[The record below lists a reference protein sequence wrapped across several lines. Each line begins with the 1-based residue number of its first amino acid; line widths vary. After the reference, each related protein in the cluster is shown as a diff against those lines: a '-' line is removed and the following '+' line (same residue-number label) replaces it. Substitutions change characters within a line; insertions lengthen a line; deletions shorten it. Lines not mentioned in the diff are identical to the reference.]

1 MKIKKINVYKNTTET
16 TRASGGIGG
25 SNNSFSSSQVE
36 SASLDLSQ
44 YALKNEVKFTQG
56 DGFNSVIEKDHSLQ
70 ANNDYETAVGK
81 YNQSVVDETIFTVG
95 NGTDENERKN
105 AFAVTTS
112 GDAKVANRMT
122 ANSVSASTINSDTAN
137 LTNISSSEITN
148 NGSIKSQSFSGQSGT
163 IQTLNT
169 DNITNTGT
177 INTDTINSNNITNT
191 DTIKTK
197 NLQVTGSAH
206 FFELIIDKIKS
217 SGGSIMLTPADGFDV
232 DIVQDSPN
240 EVKLLWQCQ
249 DGNGKQR
256 DNMWKVNDQAL
267 CMSFNQATVGTSHN
281 VNNKY
286 YWALVTSVNKTNE
299 PTVIDGVKYNYIT
312 LSKTTVD
319 GELNP
324 EVGDSI
330 VMCGYRGTDD
340 AARQSAIYMS
350 AYSSLD
356 KGLTAPVFAQ
366 YQGIN
371 DFNLESHRKSYFDAN
386 RAKFIGEFE
395 ATDGQNI
402 IDIINNKIADSE
414 ASIKLDTKNIVLS
427 VSEKTQERR
436 NLLVG
441 SDFKRKSNNFII
453 SADAR
458 IEMNSGYNGTNCIK
472 VIDDTDSTSHYVGVY
487 WDGSQGGRSVKIE
500 KGKKY
505 TISCYYKTNDSNA
518 KFSLEAIYTDKQTK
532 AKRLG
537 QATYLSP
544 SSFNPKYNEWE
555 LFTTVIDTTDA
566 ESDYIAFNF
575 WEACTVAAGQIE
587 AWICRPMVEEGAEY
601 NGWTLSKE
609 DYDYIGANLLDNSRT
624 FDVGGNITLVKGTK
638 KLVGD
643 AYELRTTLGD
653 DDNTF
658 YIIDKK
664 AFKTKTD
671 YTMSFEIVS
680 GTADYLG
687 VYAYYPA
694 STTKHNFYSE
704 NQNSLMTT
712 HNLKINEVNHCVLLE
727 EQNLS
732 YNHKV
737 WIHFNF
743 KGKLPSYIYLNFPK
757 NQNPGAITYSKTVV
771 ITKPK
776 IEEGANVTEWVEKK
790 TDIDNTIT
798 TITNN
803 LSTLTQK
810 ADSIE
815 SKVTSNTTTINSI
828 NGQVS
833 TNKTDIANLTIKA
846 DSIESTVSNM
856 TKSNGTNLFSFTNT
870 NFQDGYCR
878 SAIQMN
884 GFFTLKLNQGIYR
897 LQNLGTEN
905 EGGDFVVSFDAMVL
919 KNTTVNVNFCDIGA
933 EENHGDIALTTAFQ
947 HYVLHF
953 NNIQSDYLN
962 KALYNGFIDFEP
974 KTPDETNQLYVAN
987 LMLERG
993 TIPSEKF
1000 SISEADRNNYG
1011 KESFTDWEKA
1021 PTVQIVNE
1029 TINGKSVQAY
1039 KIQGVPSGETY
1050 IDILKRENLQNKMSI
1065 QPQKVY
1071 TLSFWA
1077 KASESGHGIYC
1088 FLYPDISDT
1097 GLNGVIY
1104 KGVNGAGTQEQKT
1117 SSVDGSTLCGIDTTW
1132 RKFYIHWHPHKV
1144 GDTINCNVGRLYVNM
1159 TVWLSDVK
1167 LEEGY
1172 ICDEN
1177 ITNQETYSSIK
1188 QTSESITSTVT
1199 SMKDEILGANCM
1211 LGLNGQGWSNNTVY
1225 NDAGNSFHCESTD
1238 WFQSHPIED
1247 FNGDYT
1253 FSFNFWSTNG
1263 GNLQIKIL
1271 DFTQTYYDDGI
1282 YNQYVDFG
1290 TYTPCKIL
1298 TTSSSVSNDTLTNYA
1313 TSGTSSTWAYTNT
1326 ETITLAVGDN
1336 VAVRVTNS
1344 TNNRYN
1350 SIYGTVSAI
1359 NTSSKNVTVRA
1370 IALLDQPNTICTLSC
1385 PTDKKDG
1392 TGINSLHY
1400 DEKLGRYWIRFKESR
1415 GTAKTFVLLFRNLDT
1430 SSIGYIS
1437 RLMIEESVE
1446 YPHKYNNTGQASQS
1460 MIKQTANEI
1469 LMSVND
1475 TYLKIGDGNITLNG
1489 ETKVNGS
1496 LTLNDE
1502 KQGFLLVGNGGTTEI
1517 SPNSIGT
1524 YNEFESKTTNV
1535 IKTHYDSKIY
1545 GFKAED
1551 GNYYSFSWTVLQRLG
1566 TFKKGT
1572 YIKISDYTNSAYAIG
1587 ATSHIGTPYATF
1599 YIYENGT
1606 TTKTI
1611 NVGYKTSVDI
1621 ANYTVVGDNVNV
1633 TVKCHLTISVP
1644 ISFWG
1649 TIDTHYMPAIAV
1661 SVNWNNE
1668 VPKTSST
1675 FMLIGYDGI
1684 AINFGSNKSAF
1695 IGSEAAIFN
1704 YGDYQLKISDKG
1716 ISKQNRRNVYVVS
1729 GNGTTSSPI
1738 TYTVEDPIDTVL
1750 CIAINSKVIFPS
1762 NPYDGQE
1769 IKIFDKSKDN
1779 CYVNSNGKYIVSCN
1793 DYGTGSVWTNTELRD
1808 RVPRLYTYMNGKWFE
1823 EYTG

>member
-1 MKIKKINVYKNTTET
+1 MITIKTIAVPKK
-16 TRASGGIGG
+16 G
-25 SNNSFSSSQVE
+25 SNYYGSSSSSSNPPSNITTVDI
-36 SASLDLSQ
+36 SGLDLMWKKGEGQNSLIPT
-44 YALKNEVKFTQG
+44 YSNNVTSNENEV
-56 DGFNSVIEKDHSLQ
+56 
-70 ANNDYETAVGK
+70 AVGHF
-81 YNQSVVDETIFTVG
+81 NISDEGALFEVG
-95 NGTDENERKN
+95 NGTDDENRSN
-105 AFAVTTS
+105 ALTVFSNGKSVSPIFNAITNIDTPLALVTKLQSNTIVNA
-112 GDAKVANRMT
+112 GDVKSNTFTGNSATITTVNATT
-122 ANSVSASTINSDTAN
+122 ANISTINSN
-137 LTNISSSEITN
+137 S
-148 NGSIKSQSFSGQSGT
+148 
-163 IQTLNT
+163 
-169 DNITNTGT
+169 ITNTGA

-197 NLQVTGSAH
+197 NLEVTGSSH

-217 SGGSIMLTPADGFDV
+217 AGGSIMLTPADGF
-232 DIVQDSPN
+232 
-240 EVKLLWQCQ
+240 EVEKIKSMANNFTLYWRCQ

-286 YWALVTSVNKTNE
+286 YWCLVTDVSDNNNPIE
-299 PTVIDGVKYNYIT
+299 IGGEFYNYI
-312 LSKTTVD
+312 SISRFDSV
-319 GELNP
+319 GVVNP
-324 EVGDSI
+324 EIGDSI

-340 AARQSAIYMS
+340 VARQSAIYMS

-356 KGLTAPVFAQ
+356 NGLKAPLFAQ

-371 DFNLESHRKSYFDAN
+371 DFNLESHRKSYYDAN

-402 IDIINNKIADSE
+402 IDIINNKIAESE
-414 ASIKLDTKNIVLS
+414 ASIKLNTKNIVLS

-472 VIDDTDSTSHYVGVY
+472 VTDDTDGNSHYVGVY

-518 KFSLEAIYTDKQTK
+518 KFSIEAIYTDKETN

-537 QATYLSP
+537 RPKYLSP
-544 SSFNPKYNEWE
+544 SDFKPKYNQWQ

-575 WEACTVAAGQIE
+575 WEACNVNAGRIN
-587 AWICRPMVEEGAEY
+587 AYICRPMVEEGDTY
-601 NGWTLSKE
+601 YGWTLSDE
-609 DYDYIGANLLDNSRT
+609 DNDYVGANLIDNSRT
-624 FDVGGNITLVKGTK
+624 FQVGGNILSVTGNKT
-638 KLVGD
+638 LVGD
-643 AYELRTTLGD
+643 VYELAASGSDDYNQLYRIKGD
-653 DDNTF
+653 
-658 YIIDKK
+658 
-664 AFKTKTD
+664 AFKLNTD
-671 YTMSFEIVS
+671 YTLSFEVR
-680 GTADYLG
+680 GDAKYLQ
-687 VYAYYPA
+687 VNAFYPA
-694 STTKHNFYSE
+694 NNTKYTCYREQQNDLMYESSDDGTTVAYVILGEF
-704 NQNSLMTT
+704 
-712 HNLKINEVNHCVLLE
+712 EV
-727 EQNLS
+727 LS
-732 YNHKV
+732 KQQKV
-737 WIHFNF
+737 WVHFRF
-743 KGKLPSYIYLNFPK
+743 KDRLPEQIYFQFTK
-757 NQNPGAITYSKTVV
+757 NSEQTGVTSWSVT

-776 IEEGANVTEWVEKK
+776 IEEGANVTEWTEKK
-790 TDIDNTIT
+790 TDVEKSLT

-803 LSTLTQK
+803 VATLTQK

-815 SKVTSNTTTINSI
+815 SKVTSNTTTISNI
-828 NGQVS
+828 NGQVT

-846 DSIESTVSNM
+846 NSIESTVSSM

-870 NFQDGYCR
+870 DFQSFWCR

-884 GFFTLKLNQGIYR
+884 GFFTLKLNQGLYR
-897 LQNLGTEN
+897 LQNLGTNN
-905 EGGDFVVSFDAMVL
+905 EGGDFVVSFDARVL

-933 EENHGDIALTTAFQ
+933 EENNGDIALTTAFQ

-953 NNIQSDYLN
+953 KNIQSDYLN

-987 LMLERG
+987 FMLERG

-1029 TINGKSVQAY
+1029 TINGNSVQAY
-1039 KIQGVPSGETY
+1039 KIEGVPSGESY

-1088 FLYPDISDT
+1088 YLWPGISHT
-1097 GLNGVIY
+1097 GLTGVYY

-1117 SSVDGSTLCGIDTTW
+1117 SSEDGSTLCEIDSTW

-1144 GDTINCNVGRLYVNM
+1144 GDRINCNVGRLSYNM

-1177 ITNQETYSSIK
+1177 ITSQETYSSIK
-1188 QTSESITSTVT
+1188 QTSESITSTVS
-1199 SMKDEILGANCM
+1199 SMKDDILGANCM
-1211 LGLNGQGWSNNTVY
+1211 LGLNGQGWSNNTIY
-1225 NDAGNSFHCESTD
+1225 EDAGNSFHCESTD
-1238 WFQSHPIED
+1238 WFQSHPIMD
-1247 FNGDYT
+1247 FTGDYT
-1253 FSFNFWSTNG
+1253 FSFGLWND
-1263 GNLQIKIL
+1263 NLQIKIL

-1282 YNQYVDFG
+1282 YDQYVDFG
-1290 TYTPCKIL
+1290 PYTPCKIL
-1298 TTSSSVSNDTLTNYA
+1298 TNPSRIPNAALTNYA
-1313 TSGTSSTWAYTNT
+1313 TSGTSSNWGYTNT
-1326 ETITLAVGDN
+1326 ETITLKVGDN
-1336 VAVRVTNS
+1336 VAVRLTNS

-1359 NTSSKNVTVRA
+1359 NTSSKDVTVKA
-1370 IALLDQPNTICTLSC
+1370 IALLDQPNTICTLTC
-1385 PTDKKDG
+1385 PKDKKDG
-1392 TGINSLHY
+1392 TAINSLHY

-1415 GTAKTFVLLFRNLDT
+1415 GTAKTFVMLFRNLST
-1430 SSIGYIS
+1430 STIGWIS
-1437 RLMIEESVE
+1437 RLMLEESVE

-1469 LMSVND
+1469 LMSVNN

-1489 ETKVNGS
+1489 DTKVNGS

-1524 YNEFESKTTNV
+1524 YNEFASKTTNV

-1545 GFKAED
+1545 GYKAED
-1551 GNYYSFSWTVLQRLG
+1551 GDYYRFSWTVLQRLG

-1572 YIKISDYTNSAYAIG
+1572 YIKILNYTNSAYAIG
-1587 ATSHIGTPYATF
+1587 ATSHISTPYGKF
-1599 YIYENGT
+1599 YIYEDGT

-1611 NVGYKTSVDI
+1611 DIGNNTSVDI
-1621 ANYTVVGDNVNV
+1621 ANYTVVGDNVDV
-1633 TVKCHLTISVP
+1633 IVDGHFTIGVP
-1644 ISFWG
+1644 TSIWG
-1649 TIDTHYMPAIAV
+1649 AIDPHYKPAISV

-1675 FMLIGYDGI
+1675 FMLIGYDGF
-1684 AINFGSNKSAF
+1684 AANFGTNTTVYCGKDGF
-1695 IGSEAAIFN
+1695 IAN
-1704 YGDYQLKISDKG
+1704 YGDSLFKITADG
-1716 ISKQNRRNVYVVS
+1716 IVEKRNRASIKVIEGS
-1729 GNGTTSSPI
+1729 TSSSNPY
-1738 TYTVEDPIDTVL
+1738 TYEVPDTVDTIL
-1750 CIAINSKVIFPS
+1750 CKTGNTIIKLPS
-1762 NPYDGQE
+1762 NPYQGQKV
-1769 IKIFDKSKDN
+1769 KIYDKSRNGESWINFQGYMVRANETYNDRRYQSKFPCDAQ
-1779 CYVNSNGKYIVSCN
+1779 YVRIYTFI
-1793 DYGTGSVWTNTELRD
+1793 DDTWYEEFTG
-1808 RVPRLYTYMNGKWFE
+1808 
-1823 EYTG
+1823 

>member
-25 SNNSFSSSQVE
+25 SYSSVSSSQGE
-36 SASLDLSQ
+36 STSLDLSQ

-56 DGFNSVIEKDHSLQ
+56 DGFNSVIEKDNFLQ

-148 NGSIKSQSFSGQSGT
+148 NGSLKSQSFSGESGT

-197 NLQVTGSAH
+197 NLEVTGSSH

-217 SGGSIMLTPADGFDV
+217 AGGSIMLTPADGFDV

-371 DFNLESHRKSYFDAN
+371 NFDLESHRKSYYDAN

-402 IDIINNKIADSE
+402 IDIINNKIAESE

-441 SDFKRKSNNFII
+441 SDFKRKSNNFTI
-453 SADAR
+453 STDAR
-458 IEMNSGYNGTNCIK
+458 IEMNSGYNGSNCIK
-472 VIDDTDSTSHYVGVY
+472 VIDDTDGTGHYIGVY

-518 KFSLEAIYTDKQTK
+518 KFSLEAIYTNKETN
-532 AKRLG
+532 AERLG
-537 QATYLSP
+537 RPKYLSP
-544 SSFNPKYNEWE
+544 SSFNPKYNQWQ

-575 WEACTVAAGQIE
+575 WEACNVNAGRIN
-587 AWICRPMVEEGAEY
+587 AYICRPMVEEGDTY
-601 NGWTLSKE
+601 YGWTLSDE
-609 DYDYIGANLLDNSRT
+609 DNDYVGANLIDNSRT
-624 FDVGGNITLVKGTK
+624 FQVGGNILSVTGNKT
-638 KLVGD
+638 LVGD
-643 AYELRTTLGD
+643 VYELTASGSDDYNQLYRIKGD
-653 DDNTF
+653 
-658 YIIDKK
+658 
-664 AFKTKTD
+664 AFKLNTD
-671 YTMSFEIVS
+671 YTLSFEVR
-680 GTADYLG
+680 GDAKYLQ
-687 VYAYYPA
+687 VNAFYPA
-694 STTKHNFYSE
+694 NNTKYTCYREQQNNLMYETSDDGTTVAYVILGEF
-704 NQNSLMTT
+704 
-712 HNLKINEVNHCVLLE
+712 EV
-727 EQNLS
+727 LS
-732 YNHKV
+732 KQQKV
-737 WIHFNF
+737 WVHFLF
-743 KGKLPSYIYLNFPK
+743 KDRLPEQIYFQFTK
-757 NQNPGAITYSKTVV
+757 NSEQTGVTSWGVT

-776 IEEGANVTEWVEKK
+776 IEEGANVTEWTEKK
-790 TDIDNTIT
+790 TDVEKSIT

-803 LSTLTQK
+803 VATLTQK

-815 SKVTSNTTTINSI
+815 SNVTSNTTTINNI
-828 NGQVS
+828 NGQVT

-856 TKSNGTNLFSFTNT
+856 TKSNGTNIFSFTNT
-870 NFQDGYCR
+870 DFQNYWCR

-884 GFFTLKLNQGIYR
+884 GFFTLKLNQRIYR
-897 LQNLGTEN
+897 LQNLGTNN
-905 EGGDFVVSFDAMVL
+905 EGGDFVVSFDARVL

-933 EENHGDIALTTAFQ
+933 EENNGDISLTKAFQ

-953 NNIQSDYLN
+953 KNIQSDYLN

-974 KTPDETNQLYVAN
+974 KTLDETNQLYVAN
-987 LMLERG
+987 FMLERG
-993 TIPSEKF
+993 TIPSEKI

-1021 PTVQIVNE
+1021 PTVQIVDE
-1029 TINGKSVQAY
+1029 TINGKNVKAY
-1039 KIQGVPSGETY
+1039 KVEGVPSGETY
-1050 IDILKRENLQNKMSI
+1050 IDILKRENLQNKMKI

-1077 KASESGHGIYC
+1077 KASEGGHGIYC
-1088 FLYPDISDT
+1088 YLWPDISDT
-1097 GLNGVIY
+1097 GLNGVYY

-1117 SSVDGSTLCGIDTTW
+1117 SSVDGSTLCELDSTW

-1144 GDTINCNVGRLYVNM
+1144 GDTINCNVGRLYANM
-1159 TVWLSDVK
+1159 AVWLSDVK

-1177 ITNQETYSSIK
+1177 LTNQETYSSIK
-1188 QTSESITSTVT
+1188 QTASSITSTVS
-1199 SMKDEILGANCM
+1199 SMKDDILGANCM

-1225 NDAGNSFHCESTD
+1225 DDAGNSFHCESTD
-1238 WFQSHPIED
+1238 WFQSHPIMD
-1247 FNGDYT
+1247 FSGDYT
-1253 FSFNFWSTNG
+1253 FSFGLWND
-1263 GNLQIKIL
+1263 NLQIKIL
-1271 DFTQTYYDDGI
+1271 DFTQAYYDDGI
-1282 YNQYVDFG
+1282 YDQYVDFG
-1290 TYTPCKIL
+1290 TKTPCKIL
-1298 TTSSSVSNDTLTNYA
+1298 TTLATVPNAALTNYA
-1313 TSGTSSTWAYTNT
+1313 TSGTSSNWSYTNT
-1326 ETITLAVGDN
+1326 ETITLKVGDN
-1336 VAVRVTNS
+1336 VAVRVTNGD
-1344 TNNRYN
+1344 NKRYN

-1359 NTSSKNVTVRA
+1359 NTSSKSVTVKA
-1370 IALLDQPNTICTLSC
+1370 IKLLDQPNTICTLTC
-1385 PTDKKDG
+1385 PADKKDG
-1392 TGINSLHY
+1392 TDINSLHY

-1415 GTAKTFVLLFRNLDT
+1415 GTAKTFVMLFRNLST
-1430 SSIGYIS
+1430 STIGWIS
-1437 RLMIEESVE
+1437 RLMLEESVE

-1469 LMSVND
+1469 LMSVDN

-1489 ETKVNGS
+1489 DTKVNGS

-1502 KQGFLLVGNGGTTEI
+1502 KQGFLLLGNGGTTEI

-1524 YNEFESKTTNV
+1524 YNEFASKTTNV

-1545 GFKAED
+1545 GYKAED
-1551 GNYYSFSWTVLQRLG
+1551 GDYYRFSWTVLQRLG

-1572 YIKISDYTNSAYAIG
+1572 YIKILNYTNSAYAIG
-1587 ATSHIGTPYATF
+1587 ATSHINTPYATF

-1611 NVGYKTSVDI
+1611 NVNNETSVDI
-1621 ANYTVVGDNVNV
+1621 ANYTVVGDNVDV
-1633 TVKCHLTISVP
+1633 IVDGHFTIGVP
-1644 ISFWG
+1644 TSIWG
-1649 TIDTHYMPAIAV
+1649 ASDIIRPAISV

-1668 VPKTSST
+1668 VPKTSSS
-1675 FMLIGYDGI
+1675 FMLIGYDGF
-1684 AINFGSNKSAF
+1684 AANFGTNTTVYCGKDGF
-1695 IGSEAAIFN
+1695 IAN
-1704 YGDYQLKISDKG
+1704 YGDSLFKITADG
-1716 ISKQNRRNVYVVS
+1716 IVEKRNRASIKVIEGS
-1729 GNGTTSSPI
+1729 TSSSNPY
-1738 TYTVEDPIDTVL
+1738 TYEVPDTVDTIL
-1750 CIAINSKVIFPS
+1750 CKTGNTIIKLPS
-1762 NPYDGQE
+1762 NPYQGQKV
-1769 IKIFDKSKDN
+1769 KIYDKSRNGESWINFQGYMVRANETYNDRRYQSKFPCDAQ
-1779 CYVNSNGKYIVSCN
+1779 YVRI
-1793 DYGTGSVWTNTELRD
+1793 
-1808 RVPRLYTYMNGKWFE
+1808 YTFIGDTWFE
-1823 EYTG
+1823 EFTG

>member
-16 TRASGGIGG
+16 TRASGGNGG
-25 SNNSFSSSQVE
+25 SYSSVSSTQGE
-36 SASLDLSQ
+36 STSLDLSQ

-56 DGFNSVIEKDHSLQ
+56 DGFNSVIEKDHFIQ
-70 ANNDYETAVGK
+70 AYNDFETAVGK

-122 ANSVSASTINSDTAN
+122 ANSVSASTVNSDTAN
-137 LTNISSSEITN
+137 LINISSSEITN
-148 NGSIKSQSFSGQSGT
+148 NGSIKSQSFSGTTANIST
-163 IQTLNT
+163 INSN
-169 DNITNTGT
+169 NITNTGT

-191 DTIKTK
+191 NTIKTK
-197 NLQVTGSAH
+197 NLEVTGSAH

-217 SGGSIMLTPADGFDV
+217 AGGSIMLTPADGF
-232 DIVQDSPN
+232 
-240 EVKLLWQCQ
+240 EVEKIKSMANNFTLYWRCQ

-286 YWALVTSVNKTNE
+286 YWCLVTDVSDNNNPIE
-299 PTVIDGVKYNYIT
+299 IDGEFYNYI
-312 LSKTTVD
+312 SISRFDSV
-319 GELNP
+319 GVVNP

-356 KGLTAPVFAQ
+356 NGLKAPLFAQ

-402 IDIINNKIADSE
+402 IDIINNKIAESE
-414 ASIKLDTKNIVLS
+414 ASIKLNTKNIVLS

-436 NLLVG
+436 NLLKG
-441 SDFKRKSNNFII
+441 TTFHKKLNNFYI
-453 SADAR
+453 STDAR
-458 IEMNSGYNGTNCIK
+458 IEMNSGYKGTNCIH
-472 VIDDTDSTSHYVGVY
+472 VIDATEAGNPHYVGVY

-505 TISCYYKTNDSNA
+505 TISCYYKTNDINA
-518 KFSLEAIYTDKQTK
+518 EFYLEAIYTDKQTN

-544 SSFNPKYNEWE
+544 NGFAPKKVNEWE

-624 FDVGGNITLVKGTK
+624 FDVGGNITLVKGK
-638 KLVGD
+638 KQLVGD
-643 AYELRTTLGD
+643 TYQLRTTLGD

-671 YTMSFEIVS
+671 YTMSFEIVT

-694 STTKHNFYSE
+694 STTKHDFYSE

-757 NQNPGAITYSKTVV
+757 NQKPSAVTYSKTVV

-798 TITNN
+798 TINSN
-803 LSTLTQK
+803 VATLTQK

-815 SKVTSNTTTINSI
+815 SNVTSNTTNINNITGQLSSQSTSI
-828 NGQVS
+828 SRLEQ
-833 TNKTDIANLTIKA
+833 KA
-846 DSIESTVSNM
+846 DSITSTVSSM
-856 TKSNGTNLFSFTNT
+856 TKSNGTNIFSFTNT
-870 NFQDGYCR
+870 DFQNYWCR

-884 GFFTLKLNQGIYR
+884 GFFTLKLNQRIYR
-897 LQNLGTEN
+897 LQNLGTNN
-905 EGGDFVVSFDAMVL
+905 EGGDFVVSFDARVL
-919 KNTTVNVNFCDIGA
+919 KNTTVNVNFCDMRA
-933 EENHGDIALTTAFQ
+933 EENNGDIALTTAFQ

-953 NNIQSDYLN
+953 KNIQSDYLN

-974 KTPDETNQLYVAN
+974 KILDENNQLYVAN
-987 LMLERG
+987 FMLERG
-993 TIPSEKF
+993 TIPSENF

-1011 KESFTDWEKA
+1011 NDNSFKDWEKA

-1050 IDILKRENLQNKMSI
+1050 IDILKRENLQNKMKI

-1088 FLYPDISDT
+1088 YLWPDISDI
-1097 GLNGVIY
+1097 GLDVVYY
-1104 KGVNGAGTQEQKT
+1104 KGINGAGTQEQKT
-1117 SSVDGSTLCGIDTTW
+1117 SSVDGSTLCEIDSTW

-1144 GDTINCNVGRLYVNM
+1144 GDSINCNVGRLYYNM

-1177 ITNQETYSSIK
+1177 LTNQETYSS
-1188 QTSESITSTVT
+1188 
-1199 SMKDEILGANCM
+1199 
-1211 LGLNGQGWSNNTVY
+1211 
-1225 NDAGNSFHCESTD
+1225 
-1238 WFQSHPIED
+1238 
-1247 FNGDYT
+1247 
-1253 FSFNFWSTNG
+1253 
-1263 GNLQIKIL
+1263 
-1271 DFTQTYYDDGI
+1271 
-1282 YNQYVDFG
+1282 
-1290 TYTPCKIL
+1290 
-1298 TTSSSVSNDTLTNYA
+1298 
-1313 TSGTSSTWAYTNT
+1313 
-1326 ETITLAVGDN
+1326 
-1336 VAVRVTNS
+1336 
-1344 TNNRYN
+1344 
-1350 SIYGTVSAI
+1350 
-1359 NTSSKNVTVRA
+1359 
-1370 IALLDQPNTICTLSC
+1370 
-1385 PTDKKDG
+1385 
-1392 TGINSLHY
+1392 
-1400 DEKLGRYWIRFKESR
+1400 
-1415 GTAKTFVLLFRNLDT
+1415 
-1430 SSIGYIS
+1430 
-1437 RLMIEESVE
+1437 
-1446 YPHKYNNTGQASQS
+1446 
-1460 MIKQTANEI
+1460 IKQTANEI

-1489 ETKVNGS
+1489 DTKVNGS

-1524 YNEFESKTTNV
+1524 YNEFASKTTNV

-1545 GFKAED
+1545 GYKPED
-1551 GNYYSFSWTVLQRLG
+1551 DDYYRFSWTVLQRLG

-1572 YIKISDYTNSAYAIG
+1572 YIKILNYTNSAYAIG
-1587 ATSHIGTPYATF
+1587 ATSHISTPYATF
-1599 YIYENGT
+1599 YIYENGA

-1611 NVGYKTSVDI
+1611 NVGNETSVDI
-1621 ANYTVVGDNVNV
+1621 ANYTVVGDNVDV
-1633 TVKCHLTISVP
+1633 IVDGHFTIGVP
-1644 ISFWG
+1644 TSIWG
-1649 TIDTHYMPAIAV
+1649 ANGNPHPAIAV

-1668 VPKTSST
+1668 VPKTSA
-1675 FMLIGYDGI
+1675 FMLIGYDGFAASFGTNTTVYCGKDGFI
-1684 AINFGSNKSAF
+1684 A
-1695 IGSEAAIFN
+1695 N
-1704 YGDYQLKISDKG
+1704 YGDSLFKITTDG
-1716 ISKQNRRNVYVVS
+1716 IVERRNKASIKVIEGS
-1729 GNGTTSSPI
+1729 TSS
-1738 TYTVEDPIDTVL
+1738 
-1750 CIAINSKVIFPS
+1750 S
-1762 NPYDGQE
+1762 NPYIYEVPDTVDTILCKTGNTIIKLPSKPYQGQKV
-1769 IKIFDKSKDN
+1769 KIYDKSRNGESWINFQGYMVRANETYNDRRYQSKFPCDAQ
-1779 CYVNSNGKYIVSCN
+1779 YVRIYTFIGDTWYEEF
-1793 DYGTGSVWTNTELRD
+1793 TG
-1808 RVPRLYTYMNGKWFE
+1808 
-1823 EYTG
+1823 

>member
-148 NGSIKSQSFSGQSGT
+148 NGSIKSQSFSGT
-163 IQTLNT
+163 TA
-169 DNITNTGT
+169 NIT
-177 INTDTINSNNITNT
+177 TINSNNIANT

-197 NLQVTGSAH
+197 NLVNTDTIKTKNLEVTGSAH

-217 SGGSIMLTPADGFDV
+217 AGGSIMLTPADGF
-232 DIVQDSPN
+232 
-240 EVKLLWQCQ
+240 EVEKIKSMANNFTLYWRCQ

-286 YWALVTSVNKTNE
+286 YWCLVTDVSDNNNPIE
-299 PTVIDGVKYNYIT
+299 IDGQLYNYI
-312 LSKTTVD
+312 SISRFDSV
-319 GELNP
+319 GVVNP

-340 AARQSAIYMS
+340 AARQSAIYIS

-356 KGLTAPVFAQ
+356 KGLTAPLIAQ

-371 DFNLESHRKSYFDAN
+371 DFNLESHRKSYYDAN

-402 IDIINNKIADSE
+402 IDIINNKIAESE
-414 ASIKLDTKNIVLS
+414 ASIKLNTKNIVLS
-427 VSEKTQERR
+427 VSEKTKERR
-436 NLLVG
+436 NLLKG
-441 SDFKRKSNNFII
+441 TTFHRQLDNFTI
-453 SADAR
+453 SSTAR
-458 IEMNSGYNGTNCIK
+458 IEMNSGYKGTNCIH
-472 VIDDTDSTSHYVGVY
+472 VIDATEAGNPHYVGVY

-505 TISCYYKTNDSNA
+505 TISCYYKTNDINA
-518 KFSLEAIYTDKQTK
+518 EFYLEAIYTDKQTK

-544 SSFNPKYNEWE
+544 NGFAPKKVNEWQ

-624 FDVGGNITLVKGTK
+624 FDVGGNITLVKGKK

-658 YIIDKK
+658 YIIDKN

-671 YTMSFEIVS
+671 YTMSFEIVT

-694 STTKHNFYSE
+694 STTKHDFYSE

-757 NQNPGAITYSKTVV
+757 NKKPGAITYSKTVV

-776 IEEGANVTEWVEKK
+776 IEEGANVTEWTEKK
-790 TDIDNTIT
+790 TDVEKSLT

-803 LSTLTQK
+803 VSTLTQK
-810 ADSIE
+810 ANSIE
-815 SKVTSNTTTINSI
+815 SNVTSNTTNINNITGQLSSQSTSI
-828 NGQVS
+828 SRLEQ
-833 TNKTDIANLTIKA
+833 KA
-846 DSIESTVSNM
+846 DSITSTISSM
-856 TKSNGTNLFSFTNT
+856 TKSNGTNIFSFTNT
-870 NFQDGYCR
+870 DFQNYWCR

-897 LQNLGTEN
+897 LQNLGTNN
-905 EGGDFVVSFDAMVL
+905 EGGDFVVSFDARVL
-919 KNTTVNVNFCDIGA
+919 KNTTINVNFCDIGA
-933 EENHGDIALTTAFQ
+933 EENHGDIALTTTFQ

-953 NNIQSDYLN
+953 KNIQSDYLN

-974 KTPDETNQLYVAN
+974 KTLDETNQLYVAN
-987 LMLERG
+987 FMLERG

-1011 KESFTDWEKA
+1011 KESFTDWEKD
-1021 PTVQIVNE
+1021 PRVQIVND
-1029 TINGKSVQAY
+1029 TINGNSVQAY
-1039 KIQGVPSGETY
+1039 KIEGVPSGETY
-1050 IDILKRENLQNKMSI
+1050 VNMLQARNLQKTMKI

-1088 FLYPDISDT
+1088 YLWPDISDI
-1097 GLNGVIY
+1097 GLDVVYY
-1104 KGVNGAGTQEQKT
+1104 KGINGAGTQEQKT
-1117 SSVDGSTLCGIDTTW
+1117 SSVDGATLCEIDSTW

-1144 GDTINCNVGRLYVNM
+1144 GDTINCNVGRLFYNM
-1159 TVWLSDVK
+1159 VVWLSDVK

-1172 ICDEN
+1172 ICEEN
-1177 ITNQETYSSIK
+1177 ISNQETYSSIK
-1188 QTSESITSTVT
+1188 QTAESIMMNV
-1199 SMKDEILGANCM
+1199 
-1211 LGLNGQGWSNNTVY
+1211 NNT
-1225 NDAGNSFHCESTD
+1225 
-1238 WFQSHPIED
+1238 
-1247 FNGDYT
+1247 
-1253 FSFNFWSTNG
+1253 
-1263 GNLQIKIL
+1263 
-1271 DFTQTYYDDGI
+1271 
-1282 YNQYVDFG
+1282 YV
-1290 TYTPCKIL
+1290 
-1298 TTSSSVSNDTLTNYA
+1298 
-1313 TSGTSSTWAYTNT
+1313 
-1326 ETITLAVGDN
+1326 
-1336 VAVRVTNS
+1336 
-1344 TNNRYN
+1344 
-1350 SIYGTVSAI
+1350 
-1359 NTSSKNVTVRA
+1359 
-1370 IALLDQPNTICTLSC
+1370 
-1385 PTDKKDG
+1385 
-1392 TGINSLHY
+1392 
-1400 DEKLGRYWIRFKESR
+1400 
-1415 GTAKTFVLLFRNLDT
+1415 
-1430 SSIGYIS
+1430 
-1437 RLMIEESVE
+1437 
-1446 YPHKYNNTGQASQS
+1446 
-1460 MIKQTANEI
+1460 
-1469 LMSVND
+1469 
-1475 TYLKIGDGNITLNG
+1475 KIGDGNITLNG

-1502 KQGFLLVGNGGTTEI
+1502 DQGFLLLGDGGTTEL
-1517 SPNSIGT
+1517 SPKSIGT
-1524 YNEFESKTTNV
+1524 YNEFKSKTTNT
-1535 IKTHYDSKIY
+1535 IKTHFNSTIFGSPTVDGALY
-1545 GFKAED
+1545 GF
-1551 GNYYSFSWTVLQRLG
+1551 SWNVSQKLG
-1566 TFKKGT
+1566 TFKKGS
-1572 YIKISDYTNSAYAIG
+1572 YIKLLDYTNVAFANVG
-1587 ATSHIGTPYATF
+1587 PLQTGIGTPSATF
-1599 YIYENGT
+1599 YIHEGGT

-1611 NVGYKTSVDI
+1611 TVGDKTSVDI
-1621 ANYTVVGDNVNV
+1621 GNYTVVGDNVEVMVTGRFTKNVSASIWGTSQDILSPRDTNITIKPIRPMPSISV
-1633 TVKCHLTISVP
+1633 TVDWK
-1644 ISFWG
+1644 
-1649 TIDTHYMPAIAV
+1649 
-1661 SVNWNNE
+1661 NE
-1668 VPKTSST
+1668 VPKTSA
-1675 FMLIGYDGI
+1675 FMLLGYDGFAASFGTNTTVYCGKDGFI
-1684 AINFGSNKSAF
+1684 A
-1695 IGSEAAIFN
+1695 N
-1704 YGDYQLKISDKG
+1704 YGDSIFKITTDG
-1716 ISKQNRRNVYVVS
+1716 IVERRNGASIATVEGS
-1729 GNGTTSSPI
+1729 TSS
-1738 TYTVEDPIDTVL
+1738 
-1750 CIAINSKVIFPS
+1750 S
-1762 NPYDGQE
+1762 NPYIYEVPDTVDTILCKTGNTIIKLPSKPYQGQRIKIHDKSPNGETWINFQGYMVRANNHYNTRTYQSKFQCDGQYVR
-1769 IKIFDKSKDN
+1769 IYTFIDN
-1779 CYVNSNGKYIVSCN
+1779 TWYEEF
-1793 DYGTGSVWTNTELRD
+1793 TG
-1808 RVPRLYTYMNGKWFE
+1808 
-1823 EYTG
+1823 

>member
-16 TRASGGIGG
+16 TRASGGNGG
-25 SNNSFSSSQVE
+25 SYSSFSSSQGE

-56 DGFNSVIEKDHSLQ
+56 DGFNSVVEKDHSLQ

-122 ANSVSASTINSDTAN
+122 ANSVSASTVNSDTAN
-137 LTNISSSEITN
+137 LINISSSEITN
-148 NGSIKSQSFSGQSGT
+148 NGSIKSQSFSGTTANIST
-163 IQTLNT
+163 INSN
-169 DNITNTGT
+169 NITNTGT

-191 DTIKTK
+191 NTIKTK
-197 NLQVTGSAH
+197 NLEVTGSAH

-217 SGGSIMLTPADGFDV
+217 AGGSIMLTPADGF
-232 DIVQDSPN
+232 
-240 EVKLLWQCQ
+240 EVEKIKSMANNFTLYWRCQ

-286 YWALVTSVNKTNE
+286 YWCLVTDVSDNNNPIE
-299 PTVIDGVKYNYIT
+299 IDGEFYNYI
-312 LSKTTVD
+312 SISRFDSV
-319 GELNP
+319 GVVNP

-356 KGLTAPVFAQ
+356 NGLKAPLFAQ

-402 IDIINNKIADSE
+402 IDIINNKIAESE
-414 ASIKLDTKNIVLS
+414 ASIKLNTKNIVLS

-436 NLLVG
+436 NLLKG
-441 SDFKRKSNNFII
+441 TTFHKKLNNFYI
-453 SADAR
+453 STDAR
-458 IEMNSGYNGTNCIK
+458 IEMNSGYKGTNCIH
-472 VIDDTDSTSHYVGVY
+472 VIDATEAGNPHYVGVY

-505 TISCYYKTNDSNA
+505 TISCYYKTNDINA
-518 KFSLEAIYTDKQTK
+518 EFYLEAIYTDKQTN

-544 SSFNPKYNEWE
+544 NGFAPKKVNEWE

-624 FDVGGNITLVKGTK
+624 FDVGGNITLVKGK
-638 KLVGD
+638 KQLVGD
-643 AYELRTTLGD
+643 TYQLRTTLGD

-671 YTMSFEIVS
+671 YTMSFEIVT

-694 STTKHNFYSE
+694 STTKHDFYSE

-757 NQNPGAITYSKTVV
+757 NQKPSAVTYSKTVV

-798 TITNN
+798 TINSN
-803 LSTLTQK
+803 VATLTQK

-815 SKVTSNTTTINSI
+815 SNVTSNTTNINNITGQLSSQSTSI
-828 NGQVS
+828 SRLEQ
-833 TNKTDIANLTIKA
+833 KA
-846 DSIESTVSNM
+846 DSITSTVSSM
-856 TKSNGTNLFSFTNT
+856 TKSNGTNIFSFTNT
-870 NFQDGYCR
+870 DFQNYWCR

-884 GFFTLKLNQGIYR
+884 GFFTIKLNQRIYR
-897 LQNLGTEN
+897 LQNLGTN
-905 EGGDFVVSFDAMVL
+905 GEGGDFVVSFDARVL

-933 EENHGDIALTTAFQ
+933 EENHGDIALTTTFQ

-953 NNIQSDYLN
+953 KNIHTDYLN
-962 KALYNGFIDFEP
+962 QALYNGFIDFEP

-987 LMLERG
+987 FMLERG
-993 TIPSEKF
+993 TIPSENF

-1011 KESFTDWEKA
+1011 NDNSFKDWEKA

-1050 IDILKRENLQNKMSI
+1050 IDILKRENLQNKMKI

-1088 FLYPDISDT
+1088 YLWPDISDI
-1097 GLNGVIY
+1097 GLDVVYY
-1104 KGVNGAGTQEQKT
+1104 KGTNGAGTQEQKT
-1117 SSVDGSTLCGIDTTW
+1117 SSEDGSTLCEIDSTW

-1144 GDTINCNVGRLYVNM
+1144 GDTINCNVGRLYYNM

-1177 ITNQETYSSIK
+1177 LTNQETYSS
-1188 QTSESITSTVT
+1188 
-1199 SMKDEILGANCM
+1199 
-1211 LGLNGQGWSNNTVY
+1211 
-1225 NDAGNSFHCESTD
+1225 
-1238 WFQSHPIED
+1238 
-1247 FNGDYT
+1247 
-1253 FSFNFWSTNG
+1253 
-1263 GNLQIKIL
+1263 
-1271 DFTQTYYDDGI
+1271 
-1282 YNQYVDFG
+1282 
-1290 TYTPCKIL
+1290 
-1298 TTSSSVSNDTLTNYA
+1298 
-1313 TSGTSSTWAYTNT
+1313 
-1326 ETITLAVGDN
+1326 
-1336 VAVRVTNS
+1336 
-1344 TNNRYN
+1344 
-1350 SIYGTVSAI
+1350 
-1359 NTSSKNVTVRA
+1359 
-1370 IALLDQPNTICTLSC
+1370 
-1385 PTDKKDG
+1385 
-1392 TGINSLHY
+1392 
-1400 DEKLGRYWIRFKESR
+1400 
-1415 GTAKTFVLLFRNLDT
+1415 
-1430 SSIGYIS
+1430 
-1437 RLMIEESVE
+1437 
-1446 YPHKYNNTGQASQS
+1446 
-1460 MIKQTANEI
+1460 IKQTANEI

-1489 ETKVNGS
+1489 DTKVNGS

-1524 YNEFESKTTNV
+1524 YNEFASKTTNV

-1545 GFKAED
+1545 GYKAED
-1551 GNYYSFSWTVLQRLG
+1551 GDYYRFSWTALQRLG

-1572 YIKISDYTNSAYAIG
+1572 YIKILNYTNSAYAIG
-1587 ATSHIGTPYATF
+1587 ATSHISTPYATF
-1599 YIYENGT
+1599 YIYENGA

-1611 NVGYKTSVDI
+1611 NVGNETSVDI
-1621 ANYTVVGDNVNV
+1621 ANYTVVGDNVDV
-1633 TVKCHLTISVP
+1633 IVDGHFTIGVP
-1644 ISFWG
+1644 TSIWG
-1649 TIDTHYMPAIAV
+1649 ANGNPHPAIAV

-1675 FMLIGYDGI
+1675 FMLIGYDGF
-1684 AINFGSNKSAF
+1684 AANFGTNTTVYCGKDGF
-1695 IGSEAAIFN
+1695 IAN
-1704 YGDYQLKISDKG
+1704 YGDSLFKITTDG
-1716 ISKQNRRNVYVVS
+1716 IVERRNKASIKVIEGS
-1729 GNGTTSSPI
+1729 TSS
-1738 TYTVEDPIDTVL
+1738 
-1750 CIAINSKVIFPS
+1750 S
-1762 NPYDGQE
+1762 NPYIYEVPDTVDTILCKTGNTIIKLPSKPYQGQKVKIYDKSRNGESWINFQGYMVRANNHYNTRTYQSKFQCDGQYVR
-1769 IKIFDKSKDN
+1769 IYTFIDN
-1779 CYVNSNGKYIVSCN
+1779 TWYEEF
-1793 DYGTGSVWTNTELRD
+1793 TG
-1808 RVPRLYTYMNGKWFE
+1808 
-1823 EYTG
+1823 